1 MIQGYTPLQRY
12 IASQSPV
19 PSTRDAF
26 WQMVWEQQAGVVVML
41 AQAGDNDYCYWPGQG
56 ESAEFGL
63 VQVALD
69 SVRQRL
75 CQLEHSHT

>member
-1 MIQGYTPLQRY
+1 
-12 IASQSPV
+12 
-19 PSTRDAF
+19 
-26 WQMVWEQQAGVVVML
+26 MVWEQQAGVVVML